1 MTVYDY
7 IAESNPMEAKS
18 ICESY
23 GYTVTNPKQMGRNLK
38 SLVNNEG
45 ENALKSIMQL
55 HPDKEILVE
64 YFGMK
69 AKKNKKETGC
79 GCKDTTSKRLDTI
92 EAFINAGGNSNNN
105 SDRSEA
111 KMLASNTNTIIF
123 ASALVLAVA
132 IIFKND
138 K

>member
-7 IAESNPMEAKS
+7 IADSNPKEARS

-23 GYTVTNPKQMGRNLK
+23 GYAVTNPRRMGDNLK
-38 SLVNNEG
+38 KLVNNEG
-45 ENALKSIMQL
+45 EEALKSVMGI

-64 YFGMK
+64 YFGLK
-69 AKKNKKETGC
+69 AKKQKKDGC
-79 GCKDTTSKRLDTI
+79 GCKDNTSRRLDTI
-92 EAFINAGGNSNNN
+92 EAFINAGGNNNN
-105 SDRSEA
+105 NNESSEA
-111 KMLASNTNTIIF
+111 KVLASNTNTIIF

>member
-23 GYTVTNPKQMGRNLK
+23 GYTVTNPKQMGRKLK

-69 AKKNKKETGC
+69 AKKDKREKGC
-79 GCKDTTSKRLDTI
+79 GCKDNTAKRLDTI
-92 EAFINAGGNSNNN
+92 EAFINAGGNNNGE
-105 SDRSEA
+105 RSEA

>member
-7 IAESNPMEAKS
+7 IAESNPRDARS
-18 ICESY
+18 ICESF
-23 GYTVTNPKQMGRNLK
+23 GYTVTNPKQMGTNLK
-38 SLVNNEG
+38 KLVNNEG
-45 ENALKSIMQL
+45 EEALKSVMQI

-64 YFGMK
+64 YFGLK
-69 AKKNKKETGC
+69 TKKRKKEGC
-79 GCKDTTSKRLDTI
+79 GCQDNSNRRLDQL
-92 EAFINAGGNSNNN
+92 EAFINAGGNNNEK
-105 SDRSEA
+105 SDA
-111 KMLASNTNTIIF
+111 KVLASNTNTIIF